1 MKKLVLIFLLLPFLA
16 NAQFECEN
24 HTAIGVSYIL
34 PKSASA
40 EVAYFTNIGFTAGMG
55 VAYSKPVTTKVK
67 SGTEEISTKSNML
80 NIFGYVG
87 YRLVQV
93 DYKFSGFL
101 NAGYIMGDESSVQP
115 FVSSKFLFPSG
126 QKAFAIEPLYIFD
139 RGFSGRASIYIKL

>member
-1 MKKLVLIFLLLPFLA
+1 MKKLILILVILPCLA

-24 HTAIGVSYIL
+24 HAAIGVSYIL

-40 EVAYFTNIGFTAGMG
+40 EAAYFTNIGLTAGLG
-55 VAYSKPVTTKVK
+55 VAYSTPVKRVMK
-67 SGTEEISTKSNML
+67 SGTEEIVEKTNML

-101 NAGYIMGDESSVQP
+101 NAGYTMGDESSVQP

-126 QKAFAIEPLYIFD
+126 QKAFAIEPVYIFN
-139 RGFSGRASIYIKL
+139 RGFTARASVYVKL

>member
-1 MKKLVLIFLLLPFLA
+1 MKRLVLIFLVLPFLA

-24 HTAIGVSYIL
+24 HTAIGISYIL

-67 SGTEEISTKSNML
+67 SGTEEISSQSNML

-87 YRLVQV
+87 YRLVQI
-93 DYKFSGFL
+93 DYKFSGFV
-101 NAGYIMGDESSVQP
+101 NAGYAMGDASSAQP
-115 FVSSKFLFPSG
+115 FVSTKFLFPSG

>member
-1 MKKLVLIFLLLPFLA
+1 MKKLVLIFLVLPFLA

-24 HTAIGVSYIL
+24 HAAVGISYIL

-40 EVAYFTNIGFTAGMG
+40 EVAYFTNIGFTAGVG
-55 VAYSKPVTTKVK
+55 VAYSTPVTTTIK
-67 SGTEEISTKSNML
+67 SGTEEITEKSNML

-101 NAGYIMGDESSVQP
+101 NAGYVMGDESSVQP

-139 RGFSGRASIYIKL
+139 RGLSARASLYIKL